1 MLLPSPVNSI
11 HRDMT
16 RAYFDN
22 RLQSQDFPWEIQ
34 YILHLIMDILPSPA
48 TCWWQREQRQ
58 NYFLGNSIS
67 TIDTQIHGSTCEKKY
82 FLSPPKDIH
91 AYFISVIELQ
101 FWVNEGRKKTEK
113 ELAVLAVYSHHTL
126 WAFLSSLMVQVS
138 FITSLHTND
147 ILLV

>member
-22 RLQSQDFPWEIQ
+22 RLQSQDFSWEIR
-34 YILHLIMDILPSPA
+34 YLISHHGYTSCTRHMLMTERA
-48 TCWWQREQRQ
+48 ETEL
-58 NYFLGNSIS
+58 FLGKFNILYLHGYP
-67 TIDTQIHGSTCEKKY
+67 DTRIHMCKQIFPFTSRGHPCV
-82 FLSPPKDIH
+82 LQPD
-91 AYFISVIELQ
+91 ISVIELQ

-126 WAFLSSLMVQVS
+126 
-138 FITSLHTND
+138 
-147 ILLV
+147 